1 MGLARPAHE
10 RQGAVDSAVSMLCA
24 SVAGEPKGYGLNYAT
39 TGRGRARGDMMSL
52 APSDFMLSGGCQ
64 FPKPALATS
73 QNLDFPKDGH
83 TLGKT
88 VNCSLPRHAGGWT
101 DGCHPGQ
108 TLPRLGRWMSPGQT
122 LPRHARA
129 DQWVSPGQTLP
140 RHTGASW
147 WVSPG
152 QTLPRHSHGGW
163 RWVSPGPAAAHIAGV
178 DPAAARGDSTGWVSP
193 GQTLPRH
200 TGLAGRN
207 NV

>member
-1 MGLARPAHE
+1 MG
-10 RQGAVDSAVSMLCA
+10 V
-24 SVAGEPKGYGLNYAT
+24 
-39 TGRGRARGDMMSL
+39 
-52 APSDFMLSGGCQ
+52 
-64 FPKPALATS
+64 
-73 QNLDFPKDGH
+73 
-83 TLGKT
+83 
-88 VNCSLPRHAGGWT
+88 
-101 DGCHPGQ
+101 